1 MRKSLFTRY
10 ILAFLVI
17 VVVGFSVLGL
27 MISGMVANYS
37 VSTKR
42 TTIVQTADSV
52 SSFMVSNFSAG
63 GTLDFNRYVYY
74 NWSMCSESLHLLAA
88 NSEQLVILI
97 LDKKG
102 NILVDSAS
110 GNYTGRNITLGQIE
124 NLLSEEDGVSYSDLS
139 SLLAQRNLIC
149 ARPIYVKGPISA
161 SDAQEDN
168 DTEHPSQTLVGYTL
182 VCSPSDTVSG
192 LTQTVLKTVFL
203 STLWVALATLIVVY
217 FITERISSPLREM
230 SRAAKE
236 YAAGKFDVR
245 VPVKG
250 KDEIA
255 ELAVAFNNMAT
266 SLQNLENMRS
276 SFVSNVSHELRT
288 PMTSIAGFIDGILS
302 GAIPQEKQGYYLQL
316 VYEEVLRLSRL
327 VTTLLD
333 LSRIQ
338 AGDRKFVSTNFDIAE
353 MARQILISFE
363 NRIEQKHLNVEFDC
377 AEDRLMA
384 YADRDAIYQ
393 VLYNICDNAVKF
405 SKEGG
410 VYRISLLPKDKKIFV
425 SVYNE
430 GIGISPQELPMIF
443 DRFYKS
449 DKSRGLD
456 KKGVGLGMYI
466 TKTIIDAH
474 GQEIWVKSEYGS
486 YCEFTF
492 TLQQSAAK

>member
-88 NSEQLVILI
+88 NSEQLVILV

-124 NLLSEEDGVSYSDLS
+124 DLLSEEGGVSYSDLS

-168 DTEHPSQTLVGYTL
+168 NTEHPSQTLVGYTL

-192 LTQTVLKTVFL
+192 LTQTVVKTVFL

-410 VYRISLLPKDKKIFV
+410 VYRLSLLAKDKKIFV

-430 GIGISPQELPMIF
+430 GIGISPEELPMIF

-456 KKGVGLGMYI
+456 KRGVGLGMYI

-492 TLQQSAAK
+492 TLQQIAAK

>member
-192 LTQTVLKTVFL
+192 LTQTVVKTVFL

-302 GAIPQEKQGYYLQL
+302 GAIPQEKQEYYLQL

>member
-124 NLLSEEDGVSYSDLS
+124 NLLSEEGGVSYSDLS

-149 ARPIYVKGPISA
+149 AHPIYVKGAIGA
-161 SDAQEDN
+161 SDAQNDN
-168 DTEHPSQTLVGYTL
+168 NSEQPSQTLVGYTL

-192 LTQTVLKTVFL
+192 LTQTVVKTVFL

-236 YAAGKFDVR
+236 YASGKFDVR

-363 NRIEQKHLNVEFDC
+363 SRIEQKHFTVEFDC

-410 VYRISLLPKDKKIFV
+410 VYRISLLAKDKKIFV

-430 GIGISPQELPMIF
+430 GIGISPEELPMIF

>member
-124 NLLSEEDGVSYSDLS
+124 DLLSEEGGVSYSDLS

-192 LTQTVLKTVFL
+192 LTQTVVKTVFL

-410 VYRISLLPKDKKIFV
+410 VYRLSLLAKDKKIFV

-430 GIGISPQELPMIF
+430 GIGISPEELPMIF

-456 KKGVGLGMYI
+456 KRGVGLGMYI

-492 TLQQSAAK
+492 TLQQIAAK

>member
-192 LTQTVLKTVFL
+192 LTQTVVKTVFL

-302 GAIPQEKQGYYLQL
+302 SAIPQEKQGYYLQL

>member
-192 LTQTVLKTVFL
+192 LTQTVVKTVFL

-255 ELAVAFNNMAT
+255 ELAVAVNNMAT